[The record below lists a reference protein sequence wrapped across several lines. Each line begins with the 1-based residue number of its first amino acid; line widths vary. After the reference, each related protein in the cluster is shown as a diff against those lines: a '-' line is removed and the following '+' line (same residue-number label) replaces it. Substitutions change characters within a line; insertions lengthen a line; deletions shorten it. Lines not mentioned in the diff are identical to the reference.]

1 MIRRLLISAAV
12 VTASAAF
19 LCFWPPWTSLAPG
32 RATNLRGI
40 DAITVPEGFQV
51 ELASAPGVVSYP
63 MLGEFDDRGRLFL
76 CESSGKTMK
85 TPEMTADPNYQLTV
99 LEDTDGDG
107 VFDKSTVFADKLTL
121 PAGAVWLDGS
131 LYVAAPPDL
140 LRLTDTDGDGRADKK
155 EILVTG
161 WNLSA
166 NAASLHGPILGP
178 DGWLY
183 LTDGRHGYKIRTR
196 EGRLLEGK
204 ASRIWRVRPD
214 GTGLE
219 AVAGGG
225 FDNPVEVVFT
235 PAGEIIGTMTY
246 FTDPKAGERD
256 ALVHFVEG
264 GVYPKWHPVVDEF
277 IHTGGL
283 MPVMTKFART
293 APSGLLRYTGHM
305 FGPQWHGVLFSAHF
319 NTHRVLRHRVERD
332 GATFRTADS
341 EFLVSVDPDF
351 HPTDVIQAPDGSLII
366 VDTGA
371 WFIHGCPLSR
381 QGKPE
386 IRGGLYRVRP
396 LKPHPNPGPDPVE
409 QACEKVFAHFRSGA
423 PEDAQA
429 IRAAL
434 SNSSVD
440 VRVAA
445 ARSAGMLR
453 DRAAVDRLM
462 ALVETGEPPVRR
474 QAATALGQIGD
485 RRAAP
490 SLLSSAATAEDRFV
504 EHAVIYSLI
513 QLGDAS
519 ALSGALAHDSPRV
532 RRAALI
538 ALDQMPARPL
548 RSSQLIPFLSATD
561 AGLRQAALWIAS
573 RRPEWA
579 RDVAVALRASLLSP
593 SLAPAEEQAL
603 GDALA
608 GLCGQAAIQNL
619 IGEFLADPAPDA
631 FRRRFLLSVME
642 RCGAVAFP
650 PSWIEG
656 LRHSLAHHDPGVQL
670 RTLSLIRTRGIQA
683 LDREVLALAGDSRL
697 PPDVRITAMS
707 ALTAR
712 LDPFPEPL
720 FAFLVER
727 LNQDPDAALRLSA
740 AQLLSRSPLSDA
752 QLATLAR
759 GLDRPDPLLLASL
772 FDTFRRS
779 ESAEVRAAAAPLLA
793 RVEEQRRS
801 LRENLSRLE
810 PVLRMRGDAARGRQ
824 IFFGAKAAC
833 SSCHTIGADG
843 GQVGPDLTAIG
854 AIRSPHDLLE
864 AIVLPSASFVPGHE
878 SYRVE
883 TKRDVYVGVLRE
895 RSPDAVVLIT
905 GPGDEIWIPRA
916 DILKM
921 ETSTVSLMPDG
932 YDEVL
937 THGELADLLAY
948 LRAQVSR

>member
-1 MIRRLLISAAV
+1 MNWAPRFA
-12 VTASAAF
+12 
-19 LCFWPPWTSLAPG
+19 TSRHGLE
-32 RATNLRGI
+32 
-40 DAITVPEGFQV
+40 AITVPAGFRI

-63 MLGEFDDRGRLFL
+63 MLGDFDDRGRLFL
-76 CESSGKTMK
+76 CESSGRTMK
-85 TPEMTADPNYQLTV
+85 TPEMTADPNYQVTV
-99 LEDTDGDG
+99 LEDTNGDG

-140 LRLTDTDGDGRADKK
+140 LRLTDTDGDDRADKR
-155 EILVTG
+155 EIVVTG

-183 LTDGRHGYKIRTR
+183 LTDGRHGYKIRTP
-196 EGRLLEGK
+196 EGKLLAGK

-256 ALVHFVEG
+256 ALLHFVEG

-277 IHTGGL
+277 VQTGGL

-293 APSGLLRYTGHM
+293 APSGLLRYSGGS
-305 FGPQWHGVLFSAHF
+305 FGPQWHGALFSAHF
-319 NTHRVLRHRVERD
+319 NTHRVLCHRLERD
-332 GATFRTADS
+332 GATFRTTDS
-341 EFLVSVDPDF
+341 EFLVSTDPDF
-351 HPTDVIQAPDGSLII
+351 HPTDVIQAPDGSLIV

-381 QGKPE
+381 QAKPD

-396 LKPHPNPGPDPVE
+396 LKPHPNPPSDPVE
-409 QACEKVFAHFRSGA
+409 QACRKVFDHFRSRA
-423 PEDAQA
+423 PEDAEA

-434 SNSSVD
+434 SDPSVE

-445 ARSAGMLR
+445 ARSAGMLG
-453 DRAAVDRLM
+453 DRLAVDQLM
-462 ALVETGEPPVRR
+462 SLVQSAEPPVRR

-485 RRAAP
+485 RRAAA
-490 SLLSSAATAEDRFV
+490 SLLSAAATAQDRFV
-504 EHAVIYSLI
+504 EHAIIYALI
-513 QLGDAS
+513 QLGDVS
-519 ALSGALAHDSPRV
+519 ALSRALGHDSPRV
-532 RRAALI
+532 RKAALI
-538 ALDQMPARPL
+538 ALDQLPAKPL
-548 RSSQLIPFLSATD
+548 RSSQLIPFLSADD
-561 AGLRQAALWIAS
+561 AALRQAALWVVS

-579 RDVAVALRASLLSP
+579 GSAAIALRASLRLP
-593 SLAPAEEQAL
+593 ALAPGEEQAL

-619 IGEFLADPAPDA
+619 IGEFVADPALEPS
-631 FRRRFLLSVME
+631 RRRFLLSAME
-642 RCGAVAFP
+642 RCGSIAYP

-656 LRHSLAHHDPGVQL
+656 LRRSLASGDAAVQIRAL
-670 RTLSLIRTRGIQA
+670 GLIRTRALEA
-683 LDREVLALAGDSRL
+683 LDREVLSLAADPRMPADVRVTAISALA
-697 PPDVRITAMS
+697 
-707 ALTAR
+707 AR
-712 LDPFPEPL
+712 LNPLPEAL
-720 FAFLVER
+720 FTFLLDT
-727 LNQDPDAALRLSA
+727 LNQDPDAALRLSV
-740 AQLLSRSPLSDA
+740 AQLLARLSLSDR

-759 GLDRPDPLLLASL
+759 SLDQPDPLLLASL
-772 FDTFRRS
+772 SDAFRHSQSS
-779 ESAEVRAAAAPLLA
+779 EARAAAAPLLA

-801 LRENLSRLE
+801 LRESLTRLE
-810 PVLRMRGDAARGRQ
+810 PVLRMRGDAARGRE

-833 SSCHTIGADG
+833 SSCHTIGSEG

-883 TKRDVYVGVLRE
+883 TNRDVYTGILRE
-895 RSPDAVVLIT
+895 RSHDALVLMT
-905 GPGDEIWIPRA
+905 GPAEEVWIPRA
-916 DILKM
+916 GILKM

-932 YDEVL
+932 YGEIL
-937 THGELADLLAY
+937 NHGELADLLAY

>member
-1 MIRRLLISAAV
+1 VTRKLVTSAALLV
-12 VTASAAF
+12 ASAGF
-19 LCFWPPWTSLAPG
+19 LCFWPSGTNWAPRFATSRHGLE
-32 RATNLRGI
+32 
-40 DAITVPEGFQV
+40 AITVPAGFRI

-63 MLGEFDDRGRLFL
+63 MLGDFDDRGRLFL
-76 CESSGKTMK
+76 CESSGRTMK
-85 TPEMTADPNYQLTV
+85 TPEMTADPNYQVTV
-99 LEDTDGDG
+99 LEDTNGDG

-140 LRLTDTDGDGRADKK
+140 LRLTDTDGDDRADKR
-155 EILVTG
+155 EIVVTG

-183 LTDGRHGYKIRTR
+183 LTDGRHGYKIRTP
-196 EGRLLEGK
+196 EGKLLEGK

-256 ALVHFVEG
+256 ALLHFVEG

-277 IHTGGL
+277 VQTGGL

-293 APSGLLRYTGHM
+293 APSGLLRYSGGS
-305 FGPQWHGVLFSAHF
+305 FGPQWHGALFSAHF
-319 NTHRVLRHRVERD
+319 NTHRVLCHRLERD
-332 GATFRTADS
+332 GASFRTTDS
-341 EFLVSVDPDF
+341 EFLVSTDPDF
-351 HPTDVIQAPDGSLII
+351 HPTDVIQAPDGSLIV

-381 QGKPE
+381 QAKPD
-386 IRGGLYRVRP
+386 IRGGIYRVRP
-396 LKPHPNPGPDPVE
+396 LKPPPKPPSDPVE
-409 QACEKVFAHFRSGA
+409 QACRKVFDHFRSGA
-423 PEDAQA
+423 PEDAEA

-434 SNSSVD
+434 SDPSVE

-445 ARSAGMLR
+445 ARSAGMLG
-453 DRAAVDRLM
+453 DRLAVDQLM
-462 ALVETGEPPVRR
+462 SLVQSAEPPVRR

-485 RRAAP
+485 RRAAA
-490 SLLSSAATAEDRFV
+490 SLLSAAATAQDRFV
-504 EHAVIYSLI
+504 EHAIIYALI
-513 QLGDAS
+513 QLGDVS
-519 ALSGALAHDSPRV
+519 ALSRALGHDSPRV
-532 RRAALI
+532 RKAALI
-538 ALDQMPARPL
+538 ALDQLPAKPL
-548 RSSQLIPFLSATD
+548 RSSQLIPFLSADD
-561 AGLRQAALWIAS
+561 AALRQAALWVVS

-579 RDVAVALRASLLSP
+579 GSAAIALRASLRLP
-593 SLAPAEEQAL
+593 ALAPGEEQAL

-619 IGEFLADPAPDA
+619 IGEFVADPALEPS
-631 FRRRFLLSVME
+631 RRRFLLSAME
-642 RCGAVAFP
+642 RCGSIPYP

-656 LRHSLAHHDPGVQL
+656 FRRSLASGDAAVQIRAL
-670 RTLSLIRTRGIQA
+670 GLIRTRALEA
-683 LDREVLALAGDSRL
+683 LDREVLSLAADPRMPADVRVTAISALA
-697 PPDVRITAMS
+697 
-707 ALTAR
+707 AR
-712 LDPFPEPL
+712 LNPLPEAL
-720 FAFLVER
+720 FTFLLDT
-727 LNQDPDAALRLSA
+727 LNQDPDAALRLSV
-740 AQLLSRSPLSDA
+740 AQLLARLSLSDR

-759 GLDRPDPLLLASL
+759 SLDQPDPLLLASL
-772 FDTFRRS
+772 SDAFRHSQSS
-779 ESAEVRAAAAPLLA
+779 EARAAAAPLLA

-801 LRENLSRLE
+801 RRENLTRLE
-810 PVLRMRGDAARGRQ
+810 PVLRMRGDAARGRE

-833 SSCHTIGADG
+833 SSCHTIGSEG

-883 TKRDVYVGVLRE
+883 TNRDVYTGILRE
-895 RSPDAVVLIT
+895 RSHDAIVLMT
-905 GPGDEIWIPRA
+905 GPAEEVWIPRA
-916 DILKM
+916 GIQKM

-932 YDEVL
+932 YGEIL
-937 THGELADLLAY
+937 NHGELADLLAY